1 MAAKKY
7 NIHDLQSLRQQWQE
21 IPIEAIPEKNRS
33 LYQKRKEAVDMYI
46 DGYGL
51 LDIERITGIS
61 QKHISTF
68 IKKCLITSQNE
79 MYGYQALIPNLTAP
93 HR

>member
-68 IKKCLITSQNE
+68 IKNALLLHKMKCMGIRHL
-79 MYGYQALIPNLTAP
+79 YQM
-93 HR
+93 